1 MNFKPRKKLKK
12 GSVPTIFK
20 DSKTPKK
27 RETSEK
33 RIKQKEKAEL
43 LKNILANAEDD
54 KHVPIDEAGCS
65 YKTWRSEQKRK
76 AETIPKGK
84 PKGKLK
90 RTKKSKITVDATTQY
105 EYIDDRITK
114 EMGTQCDIRSEKPIE
129 FCVNCRAREY
139 PGLTTSDHRYSKK

>member
-1 MNFKPRKKLKK
+1 MSCL
-12 GSVPTIFK
+12 
-20 DSKTPKK
+20 DS
-27 RETSEK
+27 
-33 RIKQKEKAEL
+33 QL

-90 RTKKSKITVDATTQY
+90 RAKVRYKVCMHANIYFVY
-105 EYIDDRITK
+105 K
-114 EMGTQCDIRSEKPIE
+114 EHRHFHLIR
-129 FCVNCRAREY
+129 
-139 PGLTTSDHRYSKK
+139 GLNGHGNF